1 MNRTNAWLLLVV
13 LLVSLGMKTET
24 TYAQE
29 NAPAGNYLQ
38 AFLSLKTAVHQHY
51 LDSASGLYHPD
62 PGEKHRKYSYLWPLC
77 ALFQAANEEEKMRPG
92 ESDLLPVWK
101 AIRHYYDSTGPTPA
115 YASYPP
121 AEGGGSRFY
130 DDNQWIGITLLNAY
144 PHGHEPAMLN
154 AAEGIYRFMMTG
166 YDTTLGGGLY
176 WEEDKKHSKNTCSN
190 GPGIL
195 VALQLYEVTKH
206 PAYLDTALLLYNWVN
221 EKLRSPQGLYF
232 DNIRL
237 NGHVGGPQ
245 FSYNSGTMME
255 AAVYLYEI
263 TRNRQYLDQARTI
276 ADAALERFYA
286 SGHFQ
291 DALWFNAVQLRA
303 FQHFLRYDHNI
314 KYVKAFENCTLQTLK
329 RMTMPNGLMGLDNK
343 PVSLVD
349 QAGMMEILARLAWMQ
364 ARKLI

>member
-1 MNRTNAWLLLVV
+1 MNKTNAWLLIVV
-13 LLVSLGMKTET
+13 FLVSLGTKTET
-24 TYAQE
+24 AYAQD
-29 NAPAGNYLQ
+29 APAGNYLQ
-38 AFLSLKTAVHQHY
+38 AFLSLKTAVRAHY

-62 PGEKHRKYSYLWPLC
+62 QEEKDKQYSYLWPLC
-77 ALFQAANEEEKMRPG
+77 ALFQAANEEEKIRPG
-92 ESDLLPVWK
+92 QSDFQPVWK
-101 AIRHYYDSTGPTPA
+101 AILHYYDSTGPAPA

-121 AEGGGSRFY
+121 ANGGGSRFY

-144 PHGHEPAMLN
+144 PHGHEPAQLT
-154 AAEGIYRFMMTG
+154 AAEGVYRFMMTG

-195 VALQLYEVTKH
+195 VALQLYQVTRH
-206 PAYLDTALLLYNWVN
+206 QPYLDTALLLYNWVN
-221 EKLRSPQGLYF
+221 ERLRSPQGLYF
-232 DNIRL
+232 DNIHLSGR
-237 NGHVGGPQ
+237 VGGPQ

-263 TRNRQYLDQARTI
+263 TRDQHYLDQARGI

-286 SGHFQ
+286 GGHFQ

-303 FQHFLRYDHNI
+303 FQHFLRYDRNI
-314 KYVKAFENCTLQTLK
+314 KYVKAFENCTLQALK
-329 RMTMPNGLMGLDNK
+329 SMTMPNGLMGTGNK

-364 ARKLI
+364 TRKLI